1 MDTEKGAYMNQPMF
15 YTSVVRY
22 GNNILF
28 RGYAENGKKI
38 QTKIPYK
45 PTLFVQSDKNISGWK
60 GIDGVSVEPMKFDSM
75 KEATEFQKRY
85 DDIPNFKI
93 YGMNNFVSQFIA
105 EMFPTPIQFKREWV
119 DVCTIDIEVASD
131 EGFPVP
137 DKADHPVISISLK
150 SPNGP
155 YRVWGLYDYEPREDT
170 IYEKCDSEASL
181 LMKFVDHWSRN
192 QPDIV
197 TGWNTRFFD
206 IPYLVN
212 RIGKT
217 IGADMAKKLSPWGLV
232 REGNT
237 TINGKKQQEY
247 KLEGIEQLDYL
258 EIFRKFTYNTLGQQE
273 SYRLDHIGHV
283 VLGEGKLSYEE
294 HGSLYT
300 LYKSDFQKFIDYNIK
315 DVELVEKL
323 DEKLDLISLVLT
335 MAYRGGVNY
344 NDTLGTTNIWDTII
358 YRILNERKICPPPKV
373 EKPKTSYPGGYVKE
387 PQVGSH
393 DWVTSFDLNSLY
405 PNIIVQYNMSPET
418 VLDGFYND
426 ISVDGYLDG
435 SVNVENS
442 GFSVAPTG
450 IKFSHEK
457 EGVIPSVIRQY
468 YDERKIIKKEMLRL
482 QQEQQSGNTKKL
494 DNKITAL
501 NNQQMAIKILMNSL
515 YGALGNRW
523 FRYFDQRVA
532 ESITLAGQLAI
543 KWAERAVNNEMQ
555 KLLNTDEDYVV
566 AIDTDSV
573 YIRMGNLVD
582 HFSPK
587 NPVKFLDKICSEH
600 FEPVLDK
607 AYQQLADVTC
617 AYTNRMEMGREVIAD
632 RGIWMAKK
640 RYILNV
646 HNNEG
651 VQYKT
656 PKLKMMGIE
665 AIKSS
670 TPQIVRDKFQE
681 IFRVI
686 VEKSEDDT
694 QQFIREFRTDFRKLP
709 AEDISFPRGVSDVAK
724 WTDRHTTYKKGTPI
738 HVRGAIV
745 YNDAIK
751 KNALERRYV
760 LVQNGEKI
768 KFVYLK
774 MPNRLSEN
782 VIAYP
787 LNLPKELGLDEYVDY
802 DKMFDKTFLDPLTP
816 ILDAVGWSAE
826 PKANLDDFFA

>member
-1 MDTEKGAYMNQPMF
+1 MSKPKF

-22 GNNILF
+22 GNNLLF
-28 RGYAENGKKI
+28 RGYAENGKKL
-38 QTKIPYK
+38 QTRVPFK
-45 PTLFVQSDKNISGWK
+45 PTLFVQSDKKQSGWT
-60 GIDGVSVEPMKFDSM
+60 GIDGVNVEPMKFDSM

-85 DDIPNFKI
+85 EDIPNFRI
-93 YGMNNFVSQFIA
+93 YGMNNYVSQFIA
-105 EMFPTPIQFKREWV
+105 EAFPTPIQFNREWI

-131 EGFPVP
+131 EGFPEP
-137 DKADHPVISISLK
+137 HKADKPVISITLK
-150 SPNGP
+150 QPNSP
-155 YRVWGLYDYEPREDT
+155 YRVWGLYDYTAGEDV
-170 IYEKCDSEASL
+170 IYEQCETESEL

-192 QPDIV
+192 IPDIV

-217 IGADMAKKLSPWGLV
+217 IGGDMVKKLSPWGLV
-232 REGNT
+232 REGMV
-237 TINGKKQQEY
+237 TIKGKKQQEFH
-247 KLEGIEQLDYL
+247 LEGIAQLDYL
-258 EIFRKFTYNTLGQQE
+258 EIFKKFTGNTLGQQE
-273 SYRLDHIGHV
+273 SYRLDHIAHV

-294 HGSLYT
+294 HGTLYT
-300 LYKSDFQKFIDYNIK
+300 LYKTDFQKFIDYNIK

-344 NDTLGTTNIWDTII
+344 NDTLGTTAIWDSII
-358 YRILNERKICPPPKV
+358 YRILQQKKIAVPPKV

-393 DWVTSFDLNSLY
+393 DWVCSFDLNSLY

-426 ISVDGYLDG
+426 VSVDAYLDG
-435 SVNVENS
+435 GLDVDSA

-468 YDERKIIKKEMLRL
+468 YDERRVIKKQMLEL
-482 QQEQQSGNTKKL
+482 QQEYQKNPTREL

-501 NNQQMAIKILMNSL
+501 DNQQMAIKILMNSL

-532 ESITLAGQLAI
+532 ESITLAGQLSI
-543 KWAERAVNNEMQ
+543 KWAERAVNDEMQ
-555 KLLNTDEDYVV
+555 KLLKTDEDYVV
-566 AIDTDSV
+566 AIDTDSL
-573 YIRMGNLVD
+573 YIRMGSLVD
-582 HFSPK
+582 RFSPK
-587 NPVKFLDKICSEH
+587 NPVAFLDKLCSEH
-600 FEPVLDK
+600 FEKVLEK
-607 AYQQLADVTC
+607 SYAELARITSS
-617 AYTNRMEMGREVIAD
+617 YKNRMEMGREVIAD

-651 VQYKT
+651 VQYAT

-665 AIKSS
+665 AVKSS

-681 IFRVI
+681 VFRVI
-686 VEKSEDDT
+686 VEGTESDT
-694 QQFIREFRTDFRKLP
+694 QKFVRDFRTEFSSLP
-709 AEDISFPRGVSDVAK
+709 PEDVSFPRGVSEVGK
-724 WTDRHTTYKKGTPI
+724 WKDRTTVYKKGTPI
-738 HVRGAIV
+738 HVRGALV
-745 YNDAIK
+745 YNEAIK
-751 KNALERRYV
+751 MHALDKKY
-760 LVQNGEKI
+760 LTIQNGEKV

-774 MPNRLSEN
+774 LPNRISEN
-782 VIAYP
+782 VISYP
-787 LNLPKELGLDEYVDY
+787 LNLPRELGLHDYVNY
-802 DKMFDKTFLDPLTP
+802 DMMFEKTFLDPLEP

-826 PKANLDDFFA
+826 PKATLDDFFA

>member
-1 MDTEKGAYMNQPMF
+1 MSKPMF

-22 GNNILF
+22 GSNLLF

-38 QTKIPYK
+38 QTKVPYK
-45 PTLFVQSDKNISGWK
+45 PTLYVQSDKKKSGWT
-60 GIDGVSVEPMKFDSM
+60 GIDGVNVEPMKFDSM

-85 DDIPNFKI
+85 EDIPNFKI

-105 EMFPTPIQFKREWV
+105 EMFPTPIQFRRDWV

-131 EGFPVP
+131 EGFPEP
-137 DKADHPVISISLK
+137 QKANHPVISITLK
-150 SPNGP
+150 QPNSP
-155 YRVWGLYDYEPREDT
+155 YHVWGLYDYNAGEDV
-170 IYEKCDSEASL
+170 IYEKCESEAQL
-181 LMKFVDHWSRN
+181 LMKFVEHWSRN
-192 QPDIV
+192 TPDIV

-217 IGADMAKKLSPWGLV
+217 IGDDMVKKLSPWGLV
-232 REGNT
+232 REGNP
-237 TINGKKQQEY
+237 TINGIKQQEY
-247 KLEGIEQLDYL
+247 KLEGVEQLDYL

-273 SYRLDHIGHV
+273 SYRLDHIAHV

-300 LYKSDFQKFIDYNIK
+300 LYKTDFQKFIDYNIK

-358 YRILNERKICPPPKV
+358 YRILNEKKIAVPPKA
-373 EKPKTSYPGGYVKE
+373 EKPKTAYPGGYVKE

-393 DWVTSFDLNSLY
+393 DWVCSFDLNSLY

-426 ISVDGYLDG
+426 VSVDAYLDG
-435 SVNVENS
+435 GLDVDSV

-468 YDERKIIKKEMLRL
+468 YDERRVIKKQMLEL
-482 QQEQQSGNTKKL
+482 QQEYQKNPTREL

-501 NNQQMAIKILMNSL
+501 DNQQMAIKILMNSL

-532 ESITLAGQLAI
+532 ESITLAGQLSI

-555 KLLNTDEDYVV
+555 KLLKTDEDYVV
-566 AIDTDSV
+566 AIDTDSL
-573 YIRMGNLVD
+573 YIRMGSLVD
-582 HFSPK
+582 RFSPK
-587 NPVKFLDKICSEH
+587 NPVAFLDKLCSEH
-600 FEPVLDK
+600 FEKVLEK
-607 AYQQLADVTC
+607 SYAELARITC
-617 AYTNRMEMGREVIAD
+617 SYKNRMEMGREVIAD

-651 VQYKT
+651 VQYAT

-665 AIKSS
+665 AVKSS
-670 TPQIVRDKFQE
+670 TPQIVRDRFQE

-686 VEKSEDDT
+686 VEGTEADT
-694 QQFIREFRTDFRKLP
+694 QQFVRDFRTEFSNLP
-709 AEDISFPRGVSDVAK
+709 PEDVSFPRGVSEITK
-724 WTDRHTTYKKGTPI
+724 WKDRTMVYKKGTPI
-738 HVRGAIV
+738 HVRGALV
-745 YNDAIK
+745 YNEAIK
-751 KNALERRYV
+751 MHALEKKY
-760 LVQNGEKI
+760 LMIHNGEKI

-774 MPNRLSEN
+774 LPNRISEN
-782 VIAYP
+782 VISYP
-787 LNLPKELGLDEYVDY
+787 LNLPRELGLHDYVNY
-802 DKMFDKTFLDPLTP
+802 DMMFEKTFLDPLEP
-816 ILDAVGWSAE
+816 ILDAVGWTAE
-826 PKANLDDFFA
+826 PKATLDEFFG

>member
-1 MDTEKGAYMNQPMF
+1 MNQPMF

-45 PTLFVQSDKNISGWK
+45 PTLFVQSDKNISEWK

-170 IYEKCDSEASL
+170 IYEKCESEASL

-212 RIGKT
+212 RISKT
-217 IGADMAKKLSPWGLV
+217 IGADMAKKLSPWGLI
-232 REGNT
+232 REGNA

-315 DVELVEKL
+315 DVQLVEKL

-358 YRILNERKICPPPKV
+358 YRILNERKICPPPRV

-482 QQEQQSGNTKKL
+482 QQEQQSGDTKEL

-607 AYQQLADVTC
+607 AYQQLADMTC

-651 VQYKT
+651 VQYAK

-694 QQFIREFRTDFRKLP
+694 QQFIREFRTDFRRLP
-709 AEDISFPRGVSDVAK
+709 VEDISFPRGVSDVIK
-724 WTDRHTTYKKGTPI
+724 WVDRYTVYKKGTPI

-745 YNDAIK
+745 YNNAIK

-782 VIAYP
+782 VIAFP
-787 LNLPKELGLDEYVDY
+787 LNLPKELGLGEYVDY